1 MRKSLSLLIAGLTLF
16 AIGCSGGE
24 EKAPEASGTSPG
36 GDMNAMK
43 RDDPTAPAGGG
54 FATVQASL
62 NNFCLPCHSAEN
74 KKDDVDVTAL
84 KSAEDV
90 KKVSKNL
97 LEVLESKKMP
107 PANAGKQPTDEER
120 AALVAAIK
128 GL

>member
-1 MRKSLSLLIAGLTLF
+1 MRKSLSLLIAGLTIF

-54 FATVQASL
+54 FAAIKTATTTY
-62 NNFCLPCHSAEN
+62 CMPCHSAAS
-74 KKDDVDVTAL
+74 KKDGVDL
-84 KSAEDV
+84 ESPKSGDDIKAHKD
-90 KKVSKNL
+90 NL
-97 LEVLESKKMP
+97 VEVLEGKKMP
-107 PANAGKQPTDEER
+107 PSDAKQPTDEER
-120 AALVAAIK
+120 AALIAAIK